1 MNKLFPIQTQLV
13 MVLVGGLLGALPAM
27 GVITE
32 MRFLESC
39 YDNRTNVEGT
49 ATAPMGIFLHSGGNA
64 DTPDR
69 APGVG
74 GPGQGEIRLLRSSLG
89 AMTPRVM
96 GYPGAFE
103 DLKAAGE
110 TAAKKLDQL
119 FDAFYVNKGTPTAED
134 IRFNFDFFLTSE
146 SDHQAGDPTLPTAS
160 LFDEASAADAQRA
173 FYAAWR
179 INPTDKTVLHGL
191 LDVPYYRSVGL
202 IMLGNLDL
210 EKAFSVRFLQAMS
223 KNPGNVILDEMYS
236 LGWDNTGSTIVSDRG
251 AWQYFDKAG
260 QIWLDVFND
269 PVQRDILKR
278 LQPERSLVQT
288 ASAFSKPEPVYD
300 GYKDAAAMLR
310 ALAQRSK
317 TTKEIA
323 RRLIL
328 MMKRDE
334 AARMVEAHARDIMLL
349 RNIIF
354 QELEL
359 DPVVADASAAEKF
372 PGLAESLAEFSGTME
387 ALTTTRYAALNE
399 RWNALGFDKDLAVV
413 VPGSQA
419 EDAASTY
426 DWLRNQIFNPDTNQP
441 KGTLQTASVAEQ
453 SAEEYKKNFILN
465 ATSYLNEFGQIEDQY
480 NERLV
485 DLCGGTLDAPNIE
498 RPDEGGGLI
507 QNQLYNVQK
516 AANNIE
522 HVTRLMEN
530 VHTKIDIERWR
541 VAEVNGILDRKA
553 ELSIKVGGQ
562 TAELTQEIANIQGDM
577 ALANGLAQA
586 AAAAT
591 GAITINPWQAGR
603 SAAQAAIHTANA
615 FIQREMQQEIGKKQA
630 QMQKIQAQKEAD
642 FIKFDEEINEI
653 NSLAQIKTWLLDL
666 YTYEIDLIDA
676 KLTLQQETERLAQY
690 VNQIDVILALKER
703 GENRLARKSLAD
715 PTYRIEVTRSALYA
729 ENMFEKAQ
737 FWTYLTVRA
746 LEYKWAE
753 DFTRNTQLAPYIG
766 KVVACRMAGDPL
778 KPKTNTLLDILSQLN
793 TWDSG
798 QRFSGFNHHY
808 WNFSFKKDY
817 LGMTFEKKE
826 PGSEVAKS
834 PEDQFREYL
843 LDLRENSRIT
853 LDNGT
858 VLVKIPFSTVRFK
871 IEGKDLVN
879 LPVENSYGQSVS
891 AQGTPVF
898 DARLWNDK
906 IDSVSVDIVGDK
918 VYTPDAQS
926 MPITLEYA
934 GTGFLRTQSNFTIDG
949 KYVDFRA
956 YPMTNV
962 EFSLTPTNFKWTMKD
977 YLKDAFTA
985 KLVTSPR
992 DIPDFVF
999 KSANFRE
1006 RPVACTSWAL
1016 YLPLQGTNFENIHDI
1031 RIGILHRAFTRQKK

>member
-1 MNKLFPIQTQLV
+1 MNLFYSVQTRIFMAGICWLLV
-13 MVLVGGLLGALPAM
+13 TVSAA

-32 MRFLESC
+32 MQFLESC
-39 YDNRTNVEGT
+39 YDNRINVEST
-49 ATAPMGIFLHSGGNA
+49 STKPIGIFLHSGGNA
-64 DTPDR
+64 DTVAQ

-74 GPGQGEIRLLRSSLG
+74 GPGQGDIRLLRSSLG

-110 TAAKKLDQL
+110 AAADKLDKL
-119 FDAFYVNKGTPTAED
+119 FDAFYVNKGTSDAED

-146 SDHQAGDPTLPTAS
+146 GDHQAGDPTLPTAS
-160 LFDEASAADAQRA
+160 LFDEASAAEAQRA

-179 INPTDKTVLHGL
+179 INPSDKTVLHGL
-191 LDVPYYRSVGL
+191 LDVPYFRSVGL

-236 LGWDNTGSTIVSDRG
+236 LGWDDTGSAIVGDRG

-288 ASAFSKPEPVYD
+288 ASAFSKKEPVYD

-328 MMKRDE
+328 MMKRDQ
-334 AARMVEAHARDIMLL
+334 ASLLVETHARDIMLL

-354 QELEL
+354 QELSLE
-359 DPVVADASAAEKF
+359 PVVSDAAAAEKF

-516 AANNIE
+516 ASNNIE
-522 HVTRLMEN
+522 RVTRLMEN
-530 VHTKIDIERWR
+530 VHNKIDIECWR
-541 VAEVNGILDRKA
+541 VAEVNGILDQKA
-553 ELSIKVGGQ
+553 ELVIKVGNE
-562 TAELTQEIANIQGDM
+562 TAKLSQEIANIQGDM

-586 AAAAT
+586 ATAAISGSWGSGAGAAAV
-591 GAITINPWQAGR
+591 NV
-603 SAAQAAIHTANA
+603 ANA
-615 FIQREMQQEIGKKQA
+615 FVQRQMHRRIGEKQA

-642 FIKFDEEINEI
+642 FIKFDQGINDI
-653 NSLAQIKTWLLDL
+653 NSQAQIKTWLLDL

-676 KLTLQQETERLAQY
+676 QLTLQQEMERLAQY
-690 VNQIDVILALKER
+690 VNQIDVILALKDRAES
-703 GENRLARKSLAD
+703 RLARKSLAD

-753 DFTRNTQLAPYIG
+753 DFSRNTQLAPYIS

-808 WNFSFKKDY
+808 WNFSLKKDY
-817 LGMTFEKKE
+817 LGMTFGKE
-826 PGSEVAKS
+826 MPGSAVIKS

-843 LDLRENSRIT
+843 VDLRENSRIT
-853 LDNGT
+853 LDNGAI
-858 VLVKIPFSTVRFK
+858 LVKIPFSTVRFK
-871 IEGKDLVN
+871 IEGKDLTN
-879 LPVENSYGQSVS
+879 LSVENSYGQSVS

-949 KYVDFRA
+949 KYVDYRA

-999 KSANFRE
+999 KTANFRE

-1016 YLPLQGTNFENIHDI
+1016 YLPLDGTNFENIRDI
-1031 RIGILHRAFTRQKK
+1031 RIGILHRAYTRQKK

>member
-1 MNKLFPIQTQLV
+1 MNLFYSVQTRIFIAGICFLLV
-13 MVLVGGLLGALPAM
+13 TVSAA

-32 MRFLESC
+32 MQFLESC
-39 YDNRTNVEGT
+39 YDNRINVEST
-49 ATAPMGIFLHSGGNA
+49 STTPIGIFLHSGGNA
-64 DTPDR
+64 DTVAQ

-74 GPGQGEIRLLRSSLG
+74 GSGQGDIRLVRSSLG

-110 TAAKKLDQL
+110 AAADKLDKL
-119 FDAFYVNKGTPTAED
+119 FDAFYVNKGTPNAED

-146 SDHQAGDPTLPTAS
+146 GDHRAGDPTLPTDS
-160 LFDEASAADAQRA
+160 LFDEASAAEAQRA

-191 LDVPYYRSVGL
+191 LDVPYFRSVGL

-236 LGWDNTGSTIVSDRG
+236 LGWDDTGSTIVADRG

-278 LQPERSLVQT
+278 LQPERSLLQT
-288 ASAFSKPEPVYD
+288 ASAFSSREPVYD

-328 MMKRDE
+328 MMKRGQ
-334 AARMVEAHARDIMLL
+334 ASLLVETHARDIMLL

-354 QELEL
+354 QELALE
-359 DPVVADASAAEKF
+359 PVVSDAAAAEKF
-372 PGLAESLAEFSGTME
+372 PGLAESLAEFSGAME

-413 VPGSQA
+413 IPGSQA

-426 DWLRNQIFNPDTNQP
+426 DWMRNQIFNPDTNQP

-516 AANNIE
+516 ASNNIE
-522 HVTRLMEN
+522 RVTRLMEN
-530 VHTKIDIERWR
+530 VHSKIDIECWR
-541 VAEVNGILDRKA
+541 VAEVNGILDQKA
-553 ELSIKVGGQ
+553 ELVIKVGN
-562 TAELTQEIANIQGDM
+562 ELATLSQEIANIQGDM

-586 AAAAT
+586 ATAAISGSWGSGAGAAAV
-591 GAITINPWQAGR
+591 NV
-603 SAAQAAIHTANA
+603 ANA
-615 FIQREMQQEIGKKQA
+615 FVQRQMQRRIGEKQA

-642 FIKFDEEINEI
+642 FIKFEQGINDV
-653 NSLAQIKTWLLDL
+653 NSQAQIKTWLLDL

-676 KLTLQQETERLAQY
+676 ELTLQQETERLAQY

-703 GENRLARKSLAD
+703 SENRLARKSLAD

-753 DFTRNTQLAPYIG
+753 DFSRNTQLAPYIS
-766 KVVACRMAGDPL
+766 KVVACRMAGDPQD
-778 KPKTNTLLDILSQLN
+778 PKTNTLLDILSQLN

-808 WNFSFKKDY
+808 WNFSLKKDY
-817 LGMTFEKKE
+817 LGMTFGKE
-826 PGSEVAKS
+826 VPGSGVTKT
-834 PEDQFREYL
+834 PENQFREYL

-853 LDNGT
+853 LDSGAIF
-858 VLVKIPFSTVRFK
+858 VKIPFSTVRFK
-871 IEGKDLVN
+871 IEGKDLTN
-879 LPVENSYGQSVS
+879 LSVENSYGQSVS

-949 KYVDFRA
+949 KYVDYRA

-962 EFSLTPTNFKWTMKD
+962 EFSLTPTNFKWTMKE

-1016 YLPLQGTNFENIHDI
+1016 YLPLEGTNFENIRDI
-1031 RIGILHRAFTRQKK
+1031 RIGILHRAYTRQKK